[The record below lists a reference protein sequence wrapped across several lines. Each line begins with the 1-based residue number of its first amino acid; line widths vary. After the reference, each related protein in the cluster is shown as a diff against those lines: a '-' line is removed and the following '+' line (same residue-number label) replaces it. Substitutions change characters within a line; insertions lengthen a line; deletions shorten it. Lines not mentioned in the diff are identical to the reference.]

1 MAGAGRRANFFCL
14 IVANFLIVTG
24 CADASPW
31 GRAPG
36 SFFLSS
42 RFDYFSAGAAGAQ
55 FERYESNTYGEIGL
69 PAAFIIGGKVIYGTS
84 IATGDLSPTAAS
96 GVSEAELFLQ
106 RELFRQGSSVVAFK
120 LTGAS
125 PTRFAAG
132 ARPGFVSDGADVEAR
147 VLYGATLAE
156 RPLKVFATAEA
167 GYRRRFGEG
176 ADQIRLDTLIGVAPT
191 SRLLFLGEV
200 LSSVSS
206 RNELP
211 GGSDFDIVRAQ
222 SSAVIRLSK
231 RWAVQGGASFE
242 FAGRNVLLG
251 ETYFIGLWTEF

>member
-1 MAGAGRRANFFCL
+1 MVEAARRANFLCL
-14 IVANFLIVTG
+14 IVSFLTIG
-24 CADASPW
+24 IGSADASPW

-36 SFFLSS
+36 AFFLSS
-42 RFDYFSAGAAGAQ
+42 RFDYFSAAAAEAR

-69 PAAFIIGGKVIYGTS
+69 PAAFTIGGKVVYGTS
-84 IATGDLSPTAAS
+84 IATGDLTPTAAS

-106 RELFRQGSSVVAFK
+106 RELIRKGGSVVALK

-132 ARPGFVSDGADVEAR
+132 ARPGFVSDGADLEAR
-147 VLYGATLAE
+147 VLYGATIVE

-167 GYRRRFGEG
+167 GYRRRFGDG
-176 ADQIRLDTLIGVAPT
+176 ADQVRLDGLVGVAPT
-191 SRLLFLGEV
+191 PRLLFLGEV
-200 LSSVSS
+200 LSSVSA
-206 RNELP
+206 RNEQL

-222 SSAVIRLSK
+222 SSAVVRFSK
-231 RWAVQGGASFE
+231 RWAIQGGASFE

-251 ETYFIGLWTEF
+251 ETYFVGLWTEF